1 MSFSGKKVVVPALL
15 VITGQVD
22 CKITEHHPETSA
34 AINHQSGC
42 EVYVVT
48 NAGDVTAQT
57 QGEWTV
63 LSSFYSYM
71 TDNFDC

>member
-22 CKITEHHPETSA
+22 CKITDHHPETLA
-34 AINHQSGC
+34 TINHQSGC

-48 NAGDVTAQT
+48 NAGDITAQT
-57 QGEWTV
+57 QGEWTAV
-63 LSSFYSYM
+63 LSSYY
-71 TDNFDC
+71 NI